1 MEMPMADKI
10 QIKVDDKTKRVISEL
25 HGAAIALGSLLN
37 HDDDRRPKSS
47 LPGFA
52 LAVALVEKEVAEM
65 RAQMAGAV
73 YRCAAKAGHDVSN
86 LKNIYTTIGKD
97 GNPVIELEAADLV
110 DQAEAAE

>member
-1 MEMPMADKI
+1 MTDKI
-10 QIKVDDKTKRVISEL
+10 QIKADDKTKRVISEL
-25 HGAAIALGSLLN
+25 HGAAIALGALL
-37 HDDDRRPKSS
+37 DGDRKPRSA

-52 LAVALVEKEVAEM
+52 FAVALVEKEVAEM

-86 LKNIYTTIGKD
+86 LRQIFTTIGKN